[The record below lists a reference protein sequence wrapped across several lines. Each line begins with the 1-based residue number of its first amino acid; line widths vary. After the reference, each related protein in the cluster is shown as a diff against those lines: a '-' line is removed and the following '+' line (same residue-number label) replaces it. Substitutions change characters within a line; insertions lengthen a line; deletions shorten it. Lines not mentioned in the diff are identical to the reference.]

1 VESLKQNHSREKIR
15 ERRIVGA
22 KMGTIMQDIR
32 YGLRT
37 LLKNPGFTVVAIL
50 TLALGIGANTAIFTM
65 VDSFLLRP
73 LPVKD
78 PADIT
83 TLAYQLKGG
92 QLINIFSVADYRDIR
107 EQTADVFSGLIAY
120 QISID
125 GLKVNG
131 KADRIVTS
139 YGAGN
144 FFSTLGLKPALGRF
158 ILPSEEETP
167 GANPVM
173 VLGYA
178 YWMTHFGGDPT
189 IVGRKVSVDGRP
201 ITIVGV
207 APEGF
212 HGLFTFGEIQGY
224 LPLGLAGMAG
234 NPSDFMTNRGF
245 RIVFVWGRLRRNVS
259 IGQAQASLNVVSQRL
274 AQAYSK
280 DDQDLSLQVYPELR
294 SRPNPDPKN
303 TMVVIS
309 GLFMGLAGLV
319 LVLACVNVA
328 NILLVRATVREREM
342 AIRAALGAG
351 RGRLIRQL
359 LTESILLAGGGG
371 VAGIILGYWGSSAL
385 GQVNLATD
393 LPVRLDF
400 GFDWRVFIFAFG
412 AALLTGIIVGIVPA
426 VRASQGNLA
435 HILHEGGRGLVGG
448 RNRLR
453 SALVVAQVA
462 GSLML
467 LIIAGLFMRSL
478 GQAQRSDLGFDP
490 NHVVNF
496 FMDPNEIGYNEAQGR
511 EFYKNLL
518 VRVRALPGVVS
529 ASTANSTPMGYYN
542 NGDTVTVEGYVLPK
556 GEPTPVSFYNVIS
569 TDYFK
574 TLGILLLRGRTFT
587 EADEQNAQYV
597 GIINEVTAKKFWPN
611 QDPIGR
617 RFTIGAEPAHPITVV
632 GVAKDSRY
640 QGVTGTVRPYFYL
653 PFAQHY
659 AINSLQALQVRTARA
674 PESMIPTVE
683 RVIESLAPE
692 LPVFDVKTMIESLNT
707 LNGLLI
713 YQIGAMLAAALG
725 ILGLALA
732 LVGVYGVISF
742 AASQKTHE
750 IGIRMAL
757 GAQPAQILKM
767 IFRQGLVI
775 VAVGLAVGLGAA
787 LAVAKV
793 VGNFLVVSPTDP
805 LTYITV
811 SVVLTTVALLACYIP
826 ARRAMRVDPMEALRY
841 E

>member
-1 VESLKQNHSREKIR
+1 
-15 ERRIVGA
+15 
-22 KMGTIMQDIR
+22 MGTLLQDIR
-32 YGLRT
+32 YGMRT
-37 LLKNPGFTVVAIL
+37 LAKNPGFTAVAIL

-78 PADIT
+78 PAQIT

-92 QLINIFSVADYRDIR
+92 LLLNIFSVADYRDIR
-107 EQTADVFSGLIAY
+107 EQTADVFSGMIAY
-120 QISID
+120 QISLD
-125 GLKVNG
+125 GLSVNG

-167 GANPVM
+167 GSSPVM

-178 YWMTHFGGDPT
+178 YWKTHFGADLD

-201 ITIVGV
+201 VTIVGV
-207 APEGF
+207 GPEGF

-224 LPLGLAGMAG
+224 LPLGLATMAG

-245 RIVFVWGRLRRNVS
+245 RTAFVWGRLRQGAS
-259 IGQAQASLNVVSQRL
+259 MGQAQASLNVVSQRL
-274 AQAYSK
+274 AQAYPK
-280 DDQDLSLQVYPELR
+280 DDQDLSLQVFPELR

-303 TMVVIS
+303 TMLVIS
-309 GLFMGLAGLV
+309 SLFMGLAALV
-319 LVLACVNVA
+319 LLLACVNVA
-328 NILLVRATVREREM
+328 NILLVRATIREREM

-359 LTESILLAGGGG
+359 LTESVLLAGGGG
-371 VAGIILGYWGSSAL
+371 AAGIILGYWGSSAL
-385 GQVNLATD
+385 GQLNLATD

-412 AALLTGIIVGIVPA
+412 AALLTGIIVGLVPA
-426 VRASQGNLA
+426 IRASQGNLA
-435 HILHEGGRGLVGG
+435 HVLHEGGRGLVSG

-453 SALVVAQVA
+453 SAMVVAQVA

-467 LIIAGLFMRSL
+467 LIIAGLFTRSL
-478 GQAQRSDLGFDP
+478 GQAQKTDLGFDP

-518 VRVRALPGVVS
+518 ARVRALPGVVS

-542 NGDTVTVEGYVLPK
+542 NGDTVAVEGYVLPK

-574 TLGILLLRGRTFT
+574 TLGIPLLQGHTFT
-587 EADEQNAQYV
+587 EADDQNAQFV
-597 GIINEVTAKKFWPN
+597 GIINEATAKKFWPN

-617 RFTIGAEPAHPITVV
+617 HFTIGAEPAHPITVV

-640 QGVTGTVRPYFYL
+640 QGVKGTINPYFYL

-659 AINSLQALQVRTARA
+659 AINSLQALQVRTAMA

-692 LPVFDVKTMIESLNT
+692 LPVFDVKTMTEALNT
-707 LNGLLI
+707 LNGLLV

-725 ILGLALA
+725 ILGLILA

-750 IGIRMAL
+750 IGIRIAL
-757 GAQPAQILKM
+757 GAQPAQILTM
-767 IFRQGLVI
+767 IFRQGLII
-775 VAVGLAVGLGAA
+775 VAVGLVSGLGAA
-787 LAVAKV
+787 LAAAKV
-793 VGNFLVVSPTDP
+793 VGNFLAVSPTDP

-811 SVVLTTVALLACYIP
+811 SLALTAVALFACYIP

>member
-1 VESLKQNHSREKIR
+1 
-15 ERRIVGA
+15 
-22 KMGTIMQDIR
+22 
-32 YGLRT
+32 
-37 LLKNPGFTVVAIL
+37 
-50 TLALGIGANTAIFTM
+50 
-65 VDSFLLRP
+65 
-73 LPVKD
+73 
-78 PADIT
+78 
-83 TLAYQLKGG
+83 
-92 QLINIFSVADYRDIR
+92 
-107 EQTADVFSGLIAY
+107 
-120 QISID
+120 
-125 GLKVNG
+125 
-131 KADRIVTS
+131 
-139 YGAGN
+139 
-144 FFSTLGLKPALGRF
+144 
-158 ILPSEEETP
+158 
-167 GANPVM
+167 
-173 VLGYA
+173 
-178 YWMTHFGGDPT
+178 
-189 IVGRKVSVDGRP
+189 
-201 ITIVGV
+201 
-207 APEGF
+207 
-212 HGLFTFGEIQGY
+212 
-224 LPLGLAGMAG
+224 
-234 NPSDFMTNRGF
+234 
-245 RIVFVWGRLRRNVS
+245 
-259 IGQAQASLNVVSQRL
+259 
-274 AQAYSK
+274 
-280 DDQDLSLQVYPELR
+280 
-294 SRPNPDPKN
+294 
-303 TMVVIS
+303 
-309 GLFMGLAGLV
+309 
-319 LVLACVNVA
+319 
-328 NILLVRATVREREM
+328 
-342 AIRAALGAG
+342 
-351 RGRLIRQL
+351 
-359 LTESILLAGGGG
+359 
-371 VAGIILGYWGSSAL
+371 
-385 GQVNLATD
+385 VNLATD

-426 VRASQGNLA
+426 VRASRGNLA

-478 GQAQRSDLGFDP
+478 GQAERTDLGFDP

-518 VRVRALPGVVS
+518 DRVRALPGVVS
-529 ASTANSTPMGYYN
+529 ASTANSTPLGYYN
-542 NGDTVTVEGYVLPK
+542 NGDTITVEGYVLPK

-574 TLGILLLRGRTFT
+574 TLGIPLLEGRSFT
-587 EADEQNAQYV
+587 EADDQNAPFV
-597 GIINEVTAKKFWPN
+597 GIINEATAKKFWPH

-617 RFTIGAEPAHPITVV
+617 HFTIGAEPAHPIKVV

-640 QGVTGTVRPYFYL
+640 QGVTGTINPYFYL

-659 AINSLQALQVRTARA
+659 AINSLEALQVRTAMA
-674 PESMIPTVE
+674 PESMIPTIE

-692 LPVFDVKTMIESLNT
+692 LPVFDVKTMNEALNT
-707 LNGLLI
+707 LNGLLV
-713 YQIGAMLAAALG
+713 YQLGAMLAAALG

-775 VAVGLAVGLGAA
+775 VALGLAVGLGAA

-811 SVVLTTVALLACYIP
+811 SVVLSTVALLACYIP